1 MNSGRDSGKTD
12 LHDYYFLNPCVSD
25 SDAVCRV
32 HVSELLAMAAKGFF
46 VPMARSGRIPK
57 IVKVR
62 EEDKG
67 EEGGCLLQVLGSREV
82 DLVKKIINFLDPVC
96 ANY

>member
-1 MNSGRDSGKTD
+1 
-12 LHDYYFLNPCVSD
+12 
-25 SDAVCRV
+25 
-32 HVSELLAMAAKGFF
+32 MAAKGFF

-57 IVKVR
+57 KTKVK

-82 DLVKKIINFLDPVC
+82 DLVQKILNFLDPVC
-96 ANY
+96 ADYDLVTALWAFLSFLYRCL

>member
-1 MNSGRDSGKTD
+1 M
-12 LHDYYFLNPCVSD
+12 HDYFSNFLLNPCVSD
-25 SDAVCRV
+25 AVSCQDD
-32 HVSELLAMAAKGFF
+32 VSELLAMAAKGFF

-57 IVKVR
+57 KAKVK

-82 DLVKKIINFLDPVC
+82 DLVQKILSFLDPVC
-96 ANY
+96 AKYDHS